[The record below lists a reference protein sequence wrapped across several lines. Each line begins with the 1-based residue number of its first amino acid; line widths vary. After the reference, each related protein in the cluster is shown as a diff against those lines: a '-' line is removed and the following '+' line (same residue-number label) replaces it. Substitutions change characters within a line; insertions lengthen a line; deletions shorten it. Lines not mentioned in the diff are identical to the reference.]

1 VDVTFSTWKLQ
12 LSVPHLVSV
21 RGARAEVA
29 RAALCLA
36 GLPVGLAG
44 RGLRQL
50 TARDDPHVSVV
61 PRQKETGQSAACLPI
76 LLVHGLADR
85 TSNFAALRRSLRDL
99 GAGPVTEVG
108 YSPLSPDIRSSARA
122 LGTQIEQVHAES
134 SGPVCVIGYS
144 LGGLIARYYVQRL
157 AGHARVPLVITLATP
172 HRGTATALLA
182 PPHPL
187 LRQLRPDSDL
197 VAELAEPA
205 PGCRTRFVALY
216 SDLDEAVIPAN
227 RARIDHPDLD
237 ARNILIHGV
246 GHLTLPTHKTVID
259 TVCRVLIEA
268 RHAMPAA
275 HLDHAG

>member
-1 VDVTFSTWKLQ
+1 M
-12 LSVPHLVSV
+12 
-21 RGARAEVA
+21 
-29 RAALCLA
+29 
-36 GLPVGLAG
+36 PV
-44 RGLRQL
+44 
-50 TARDDPHVSVV
+50 
-61 PRQKETGQSAACLPI
+61 

-85 TSNFAALRRSLRDL
+85 ASVFAALRRSLRDL
-99 GAGPVTEVG
+99 GAGPVIEVG
-108 YSPLSPDIRSSARA
+108 YSLLSPDIRSSAQK

-134 SGPVCVIGYS
+134 GRPVCVIGYS

-157 AGHARVPLVITLATP
+157 GDPRPVSLLVTLATP
-172 HRGTATALLA
+172 HSGTAAALLA

-197 VAELAEPA
+197 VTELAEPA

-216 SDLDEAVIPAN
+216 SDLDEAVIPAG

-259 TVCRVLIEA
+259 AVCRVLIENYQTI
-268 RHAMPAA
+268 PAA
-275 HLDHAG
+275 RGDRAAHGPGRARQAGAR